1 MKPHVILL
9 LNADPDVEKALNEV
23 ASQRGHELVTAR
35 TAAESF
41 RILRDDAKDV
51 KLVIVDIDPE
61 MHGVALLT
69 AVAGFRENVP
79 IVTVT
84 SLEESYMK
92 PLAVRRGAVECLGK
106 PVAANRFAE
115 AIQRHA
121 ERERHLGQPD
131 ERP

>member
-1 MKPHVILL
+1 LQAASWWLVI
-9 LNADPDVEKALNEV
+9 AKAETCSGSVPPTTSKTN
-23 ASQRGHELVTAR
+23 R
-35 TAAESF
+35 AAESF

-51 KLVIVDIDPE
+51 KLVIIDIDPE

-79 IVTVT
+79 IVAVT

-115 AIQRHA
+115 AIQRHCGA
-121 ERERHLGQPD
+121 REATGSTG
-131 ERP
+131 

>member
-41 RILRDDAKDV
+41 RILRDDAQDV
-51 KLVIVDIDPE
+51 KLVIIDIDPE

-69 AVAGFRENVP
+69 AVAGLRENVP

-84 SLEESYMK
+84 GLEESYMK
-92 PLAVRRGAVECLGK
+92 PLAVRRGAIECIGK

-115 AIQRHA
+115 VI
-121 ERERHLGQPD
+121 ERHCGAR
-131 ERP
+131 EASGSTTG

>member
-51 KLVIVDIDPE
+51 KLVIIDIDPE

-69 AVAGFRENVP
+69 AVAGLHENVP
-79 IVTVT
+79 IVAVT

-106 PVAANRFAE
+106 PVAAKRFAE
-115 AIQRHA
+115 AIQRHCGA
-121 ERERHLGQPD
+121 REASGSTG
-131 ERP
+131 

>member
-1 MKPHVILL
+1 MCGR
-9 LNADPDVEKALNEV
+9 ALI
-23 ASQRGHELVTAR
+23 TAP

-41 RILRDDAKDV
+41 RILRDGAKDV
-51 KLVIVDIDPE
+51 KLVIIDIDPE

-79 IVTVT
+79 VVVVTG
-84 SLEESYMK
+84 LEESYMK

-115 AIQRHA
+115 VIQRHCGA
-121 ERERHLGQPD
+121 REASGSTG
-131 ERP
+131 